1 MKRIPNVPLVTAR
14 MACLKC
20 GQDAP
25 GNRDAPTGLVPSG
38 GWHQPSS
45 FFTADNRAAPHLSHG
60 AVPL

>member
-20 GQDAP
+20 DQDAP

-45 FFTADNRAAPHLSHG
+45 FFTAGNGAAFHVNEG
-60 AVPL
+60 EAPL

>member
-1 MKRIPNVPLVTAR
+1 MKRIPNVPLVTAQ

-45 FFTADNRAAPHLSHG
+45 FFTAGNPAAPRMS
-60 AVPL
+60 AEDVPL